1 MIEVYERDMQYRN
14 HSLIG
19 PLEAPISL
27 SFLDP
32 GFQDNY
38 GGEFVARGLGD
49 GEGLPKHMKD
59 IFFYT
64 PDGEKYC
71 SARVDSRPCDSACWV
86 LDGRPVFLRVLTIG
100 THPGMKVNPRN
111 GHMRTCRCVDCVKA
125 PEV

>member
-59 IFFYT
+59 IFSTHQMVKNIAQHVWILGRVILPVGFWMVDQCFYV
-64 PDGEKYC
+64 
-71 SARVDSRPCDSACWV
+71 S
-86 LDGRPVFLRVLTIG
+86 
-100 THPGMKVNPRN
+100 
-111 GHMRTCRCVDCVKA
+111 
-125 PEV
+125 